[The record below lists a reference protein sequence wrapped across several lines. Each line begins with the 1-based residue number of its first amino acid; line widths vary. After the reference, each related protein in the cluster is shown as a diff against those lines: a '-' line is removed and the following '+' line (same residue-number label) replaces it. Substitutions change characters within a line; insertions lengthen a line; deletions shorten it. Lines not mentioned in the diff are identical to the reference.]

1 MSKDYKT
8 LDEALADLTNIG
20 ALDTPSDNGS
30 LFNTSSLPIKSK
42 KNGYKLDRPRAT
54 FEPIPIEIAPK
65 FKILFE
71 NMHQSLKD
79 GKSKIQEIDILEK
92 LNKGDIF
99 ILRGVALYIYD
110 VGEFFKQDNGQNNA
124 YVTIIYESGVMTRN
138 FKYRSLITEL
148 RYTKERT
155 YQVKYSF

>member
-20 ALDTPSDNGS
+20 VLDAPSDNGS

-54 FEPIPIEIAPK
+54 FEPISIEIAPK

-99 ILRGVALYIYD
+99 ILRGGALHCI
-110 VGEFFKQDNGQNNA
+110 
-124 YVTIIYESGVMTRN
+124 SMM
-138 FKYRSLITEL
+138 
-148 RYTKERT
+148 
-155 YQVKYSF
+155 